1 MSDDPK
7 LVDDERAEAI
17 IAAYQRGD
25 KLRDIVE
32 TFDIPRST
40 VYYLLEKRG
49 VTANRVQR
57 GRRLGG
63 GDQELAQLYDL
74 IDAQQRVIEQLRAEV
89 ARLTKKSPDE

>member
-7 LVDDERAEAI
+7 LVDDDRADAI

-40 VYYLLEKRG
+40 VYYRWEKRG

-89 ARLTKKSPDE
+89 TRLTKKSPDE